1 MSFPFIAAFIIP
13 PFLAFVLGLLFNSL
27 YLSNKKKREILLQ
40 EAKVFLNTDV
50 LLADIRKEL
59 TGTRSFENLMIL
71 ADKQVDDFLRIRLVK
86 ELPYV
91 GMLIGEQTIVALK
104 KVFMKEMETLF
115 PTVMNQYMD
124 GLQQEWKTETLISEK
139 VAAINDGKIS
149 QLFSPINRFIIYW
162 SVSLGLS
169 IGVLQALLFFILM
182 R

>member
-1 MSFPFIAAFIIP
+1 MSFFFIAAFIIP
-13 PFLAFVLGLLFNSL
+13 PFLAFVSGLLFNSL

-40 EAKVFLNTDV
+40 GAKVFLNADV

-59 TGTRSFENLMIL
+59 TGKRSFEHLMEL

-124 GLQQEWKTETLISEK
+124 GLQQEWKTETMISEK
-139 VAAINDGKIS
+139 VAAISNDKIS

-162 SVSLGLS
+162 SVSLGLI
-169 IGVLQALLFFILM
+169 IGVTQALVVFLLM
-182 R
+182 K

>member
-1 MSFPFIAAFIIP
+1 MSLLFIAALIIP
-13 PFLAFVLGLLFNSL
+13 ACFAFLFSLLFCRFH
-27 YLSNKKKREILLQ
+27 LSQKKKREILLQ
-40 EAKVFLNTDV
+40 GAKVFLNADV

-59 TGTRSFENLMIL
+59 TGKRSFENLMEL

-124 GLQQEWKTETLISEK
+124 GLQQEWKTETMISEK
-139 VAAINDGKIS
+139 VAAISNDKIIK
-149 QLFSPINRFIIYW
+149 LFSPINRFIIYW
-162 SVSLGLS
+162 SVSLGLL
-169 IGVLQALLFFILM
+169 IGVAQALLVFLLM